1 MTSTEKSPV
10 TADSGKQRARNGMPS
25 IALFRRARQAILV
38 FAILAIAYW
47 LVFASDRYVSDATVI
62 IRKTDSIAAP
72 VIDLPMVVSGI
83 PTVSRSDQL
92 LLREYLLST
101 DMLKK
106 LDAAI
111 DLRSHYSDKRRD
123 IISRMWFKD
132 ASMEWF
138 YRHYLARTA
147 VDYDD
152 FAGVL
157 RISAQAYDPETAR
170 TIANMLVEEGER
182 YMNHLGHELAEVQ
195 VSFLTS
201 QVDQAQRRFQQAS
214 QDLLAYQN
222 SKGLVSPQNT
232 AESIN
237 MIVAKLE
244 DQRAQIQT
252 QLAALPKTLE
262 RNHPNIQMYRQAIE
276 AVDRQ
281 IAQEKARL
289 AAPSGQTLNYTVE
302 EFHRLQ
308 MTVGFMQDVYKA
320 ALAALEKG
328 RMDATRMLEKVSV
341 LQAATVPE
349 YPMEPKRIY
358 NAVVTLLLALLLIG
372 ILRLLESIVLDH
384 VD

>member
-10 TADSGKQRARNGMPS
+10 VAGSDKEKARNGAPS
-25 IALFRRARQAILV
+25 IALFRRARLAILV
-38 FAILAIAYW
+38 FAILAVAYW
-47 LVFASDRYVSDATVI
+47 LIFASDRYVSDATVI

-214 QDLLAYQN
+214 QELLAYQN

-237 MIVAKLE
+237 MIIAKLE

-262 RNHPNIQMYRQAIE
+262 RNHPSIQMYRQAIE

-281 IAQEKARL
+281 IAQERARL

-358 NAVVTLLLALLLIG
+358 NAVVTLLLALLVIG

>member
-1 MTSTEKSPV
+1 M
-10 TADSGKQRARNGMPS
+10 
-25 IALFRRARQAILV
+25 
-38 FAILAIAYW
+38 
-47 LVFASDRYVSDATVI
+47 
-62 IRKTDSIAAP
+62 
-72 VIDLPMVVSGI
+72 
-83 PTVSRSDQL
+83 
-92 LLREYLLST
+92 
-101 DMLKK
+101 
-106 LDAAI
+106 
-111 DLRSHYSDKRRD
+111 
-123 IISRMWFKD
+123 
-132 ASMEWF
+132 
-138 YRHYLARTA
+138 
-147 VDYDD
+147 
-152 FAGVL
+152 
-157 RISAQAYDPETAR
+157 
-170 TIANMLVEEGER
+170 
-182 YMNHLGHELAEVQ
+182 Q

>member
-1 MTSTEKSPV
+1 M
-10 TADSGKQRARNGMPS
+10 TADSGKQKARNGMPS